1 MFCLIS
7 KAVFSTL
14 LDAET
19 GRCARRADHGPS
31 SLQQQSKKTLKAKL
45 EKQTGR
51 KLVLNF
57 DTDKDILGGVVLK
70 VGDNIMDASL
80 RAQLEILKENIK
92 RGE

>member
-1 MFCLIS
+1 MLN
-7 KAVFSTL
+7 KALSVESL
-14 LDAET
+14 L
-19 GRCARRADHGPS
+19 RQSS
-31 SLQQQSKKTLKAKL
+31 SLRPKQKDLKAKL

-51 KLVLNF
+51 KLVLDF
-57 DTDKDILGGVVLK
+57 STDKSILGGVVLK